1 MAATQSDDLITTT
14 IAIDGMTCGH
24 CVAAVTQE
32 LSKLAGV
39 SSVEV
44 DLGHGTATVR
54 SVASLDPGEV
64 AAAVDEAG
72 FEVLA

>member
-1 MAATQSDDLITTT
+1 MAASQSDDLITTT

-39 SSVEV
+39 ASVEV
-44 DLGHGTATVR
+44 DLGGGTATVR
-54 SVASLDPGEV
+54 SAASLDPGEV